1 MNKWSKGEAKR
12 CRLSICDNYRDG
24 NMLTRNNKL
33 LKETQGIIRREG
45 EYEMLVKLH

>member
-1 MNKWSKGEAKR
+1 MKTWPKDEAGR
-12 CRLSICDNYRDG
+12 CRLSICNNYRDD

-33 LKETQGIIRREG
+33 SKETQGIIRRPS